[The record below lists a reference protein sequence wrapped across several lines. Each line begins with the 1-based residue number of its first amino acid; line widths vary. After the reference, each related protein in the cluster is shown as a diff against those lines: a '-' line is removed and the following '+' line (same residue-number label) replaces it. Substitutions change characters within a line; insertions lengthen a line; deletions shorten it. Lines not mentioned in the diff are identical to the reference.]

1 MISGGGDGDSG
12 ESFWI
17 NDITLP
23 SGTDA
28 TNSSNQV
35 TDFAVDSNGNIYV
48 CGERD
53 DNSGPLNGYILKLNS
68 SGEILETN
76 DYNDSSL
83 TYTPYGITVD
93 SNDDVYTYH
102 GYGRLS
108 KFNSSLVKQYARESK
123 WGGGQNFGEGANGNG
138 SLFSNG
144 TSITTYGTSSN
155 SYKLGLTFDGSTG
168 DISAGGYT
176 SVNGGNQAILGFY
189 GANKPPGT
197 GTIYL
202 SGYATGGNI
211 NSSLAYWVVANL
223 GFGLSSV
230 YKFYSG
236 FSNAQARAVT
246 RDSSGKIYV
255 AGQMNNVP
263 TITKIDSYTTS
274 SSVPN
279 QGTAWWRKMN
289 TTGRYTDLTA
299 DSWGNVYGAIGGAI
313 VKYNSSGTLLWAKGV
328 TNDIRKIEIVHN
340 ILYGIGTIGNT
351 SIRVFKLSLTGE
363 GLSDAGLSDNSF
375 NYINQNSGVTSQS
388 DLGSTANGASVWSG
402 WTSSSVSMTNTTP
415 TFSLSTDDK
424 TIPNGEE
431 EWTTSGTYSWTCP
444 ANVNQVSV
452 VCIGGGGRGGIQE
465 FSSAGG
471 AGGGGGLG
479 WKNYIT
485 VTPGQSYTVYVGTAS
500 QDSYFINTSTVKGG
514 KGGNAEDSGTSTFT
528 GGDGGNYVG
537 DGGGNGG
544 NGGSSNGSD
553 GAGGGGAGGYS
564 GNGGLGGAQNYNSG
578 NGWDGSGGAGG
589 GGSDGMYNGSF
600 GSGGDGGG
608 VGLYGEGTS
617 GTGGLS
623 GVQSDGQNGNP
634 GSGGNGQSYGGGG
647 HGTHLNS
654 PGTGGPG
661 AVRLIWGTA
670 RSFPSNAGDSNA
682 QGQSEYTNSG
692 TYSWTCP
699 DKVTSVSVIA
709 VGAGGNSVAGAPG
722 GGGGGGLGWKNYISV
737 TPGQSY
743 TVVVGANVDNQ
754 NGGDSYF
761 INATTVKGGGGEK
774 GQLENQGGQGGN
786 GGDFVGDGGG
796 NGGDGGNQYGG
807 GSGGGAGAGGGAG
820 GYSGNG
826 GNGGNGT
833 VSNGSGDPGSSGSGG
848 AGGGGCGSTWEGGA
862 GGGVSLYGEGI
873 SGVGGSWDGTN
884 PAQFTYGY
892 CGYGG
897 SGAYPQTDV
906 TSQTPPTYT
915 NSFGSGS
922 GGGAATDGSGGQGGG
937 YGGTG
942 GAVRI
947 IWGTGRAFPN
957 TRTIDEVNYTPG
969 HGGGGSGGAGAGT
982 GTGITTSI
990 RGGLY
995 GGGTGGSSNNTY
1007 GQGVSDGISGSH
1019 GAVRIVWGANR
1030 TFPSNAQDI

>member
-1 MISGGGDGDSG
+1 MISGGGDSA

-23 SGTDA
+23 SGTDS

-35 TDFAVDSNGNIYV
+35 TDFDIDSNGNIYV

-53 DNSGPLNGYILKLNS
+53 DNSAGMNGYILKLNS

-76 DYNDSSL
+76 DYNDSSI

-102 GYGRLS
+102 GYGRLA
-108 KFNSSLVKQYARESK
+108 KFNSSLVKQYIRESK

-155 SYKLGLTFDGSTG
+155 SYKLGLAFDGSTG
-168 DISAGGYT
+168 DISSGGYT
-176 SVNGGNQAILGFY
+176 QINGGNQAVLMYY

-197 GTIYL
+197 STIYV
-202 SGYATGGNI
+202 SGYATGGSI
-211 NSSLAYWVVANL
+211 NGSGNAYWVVATL
-223 GFGLSSV
+223 GYGLAPV

-236 FSNAQARAVT
+236 VSNAQARAVT

-263 TITKIDSYTTS
+263 TITKIDSYNSNTS
-274 SSVPN
+274 N

-299 DSWGNVYGAIGGAI
+299 DSWGNVYGAIGGSI
-313 VKYNSSGTLLWAKGV
+313 VKYNSSGTLLWSKGV

-544 NGGSSNGSD
+544 NGGSSGGSD

-564 GNGGLGGAQNYNSG
+564 GNGGLGGVQNYNSG

-608 VGLYGEGTS
+608 VGLYGEGNS
-617 GTGGLS
+617 GTGGVS
-623 GVQSDGQNGNP
+623 GVQSNGQNGNP
-634 GSGGNGQSYGGGG
+634 GFGGSGQSYGGGG
-647 HGTHLNS
+647 HGAHQNN
-654 PGTGGPG
+654 PGAGASG
-661 AVRLIWGTA
+661 AVRIIWGSGRA
-670 RSFPSNAGDSNA
+670 FPWYAAKLSVE
-682 QGQSEYTNSG
+682 GQQAYTTPG

-699 DKVTSVSVIA
+699 SGVTSVSVVC
-709 VGAGGNSVAGAPG
+709 VGGGGGSTDGSNSTFDVPGANVSMVACGGGGSNNSTSSTSSGGDANYEGGLGHSSSYG
-722 GGGGGGLGWKNYISV
+722 GGGGGAAGYNGRGHHGTGGIHMWGSAASDYQTGSGSGASGGSFLGHSN
-737 TPGQSY
+737 
-743 TVVVGANVDNQ
+743 
-754 NGGDSYF
+754 GDSGGQPE
-761 INATTVKGGGGEK
+761 GGGGV
-774 GQLENQGGQGGN
+774 GLYGN
-786 GGDFVGDGGG
+786 TGDATFWGK
-796 NGGDGGNQYGG
+796 G
-807 GSGGGAGAGGGAG
+807 GSGGQNSVDENGAA
-820 GYSGNG
+820 Y
-826 GNGGNGT
+826 
-833 VSNGSGDPGSSGSGG
+833 
-848 AGGGGCGSTWEGGA
+848 GGGGGVNKVSGAPSGEGGGLCWKNNIA
-862 GGGVSLYGEGI
+862 VVPG
-873 SGVGGSWDGTN
+873 
-884 PAQFTYGY
+884 Q
-892 CGYGG
+892 
-897 SGAYPQTDV
+897 
-906 TSQTPPTYT
+906 TYT
-915 NSFGSGS
+915 LVVGS
-922 GGGAATDGSGGQGGG
+922 GGGSSTDVGTGG
-937 YGGTG
+937 G

-947 IWGTGRAFPN
+947 IWGDGRAFPATN
-957 TRTIDEVNYTPG
+957 TADV
-969 HGGGGSGGAGAGT
+969 
-982 GTGITTSI
+982 
-990 RGGLY
+990 
-995 GGGTGGSSNNTY
+995 
-1007 GQGVSDGISGSH
+1007 
-1019 GAVRIVWGANR
+1019 
-1030 TFPSNAQDI
+1030 